1 MASIQKRGKKYAV
14 VYTYDDSKGEKKQ
27 KWETFI
33 TKKEAL
39 KRKAAV
45 ENEINNGTFIP
56 PSELTVKDFL
66 RDFVELYG
74 TKRWG
79 LSVYAS
85 NNGLI
90 SNYINPLIGDEIVQD
105 INRRSVDQFIQKL
118 QKTPPIE
125 TPYRHAR
132 TDFVTPC
139 TIEKIIKLMR
149 CAFHQ
154 AVRWDIIGKNP
165 FEDAILP
172 KREKKVRAIWT
183 ADIIRDA
190 LNHCSDGKLYVAI
203 NLAFA
208 CSMRMGEITGLTWDC
223 VHISDEEIARD
234 DAFVWIEKE
243 LARVDQKAINAV
255 GEKDI
260 LFVFPRLMGGKSSTR
275 LVLKKPKTESSI
287 RKVWIPRTLAF
298 ILREWKEKQDKL
310 KEFMGD
316 DYIEYNLVLAQET
329 GRPCEDR
336 IIGNQFERL
345 KKSAGLPNDV
355 FHSLRHSSTTYK
367 LKINKGDVKATQ
379 GDTGHAQSDMVT
391 QVYAHILDEDRKV
404 NAQKFEMAFY
414 ANADLRGVEHI
425 LCEQMDYIE
434 TFIVKRLERVVDGE
448 DGGISKEVD
457 WQGGGSF
464 VYCELAK
471 LNQTIVEE
479 IEASTD
485 DTTLSD
491 IYGRM
496 VKSGFISYK
505 VNPADIDA
513 AADDYAA
520 LSLNDK
526 KRFLMEILDKNLL
539 YVNYCDIDDEEFG
552 ISDEDKAF
560 TRSFYREG

>member
-316 DYIEYNLVLAQET
+316 DYIDYNLVLAQET

-345 KKSAGLPNDV
+345 KKSAGLPNVV

-414 ANADLRGVEHI
+414 ANADLRGVEQRLRAESAAAEPDSEI
-425 LCEQMDYIE
+425 LLKQLEAKPELMDAFTKKFVEQY
-434 TFIVKRLERVVDGE
+434 GE
-448 DGGISKEVD
+448 QIMN
-457 WQGGGSF
+457 Q
-464 VYCELAK
+464 LAK
-471 LNQTIVEE
+471 K
-479 IEASTD
+479 TD
-485 DTTLSD
+485 WCINTQEGMRRHKTL
-491 IYGRM
+491 RQC
-496 VKSGFISYK
+496 
-505 VNPADIDA
+505 
-513 AADDYAA
+513 
-520 LSLNDK
+520 SLAK
-526 KRFLMEILDKNLL
+526 
-539 YVNYCDIDDEEFG
+539 
-552 ISDEDKAF
+552 
-560 TRSFYREG
+560 

>member
-66 RDFVELYG
+66 RDFVDLYG

-139 TIEKIIKLMR
+139 TIEK
-149 CAFHQ
+149 
-154 AVRWDIIGKNP
+154 IIGKNP

-316 DYIEYNLVLAQET
+316 DYIDYNLVLAQET
-329 GRPCEDR
+329 GRP
-336 IIGNQFERL
+336 
-345 KKSAGLPNDV
+345 
-355 FHSLRHSSTTYK
+355 
-367 LKINKGDVKATQ
+367 
-379 GDTGHAQSDMVT
+379 
-391 QVYAHILDEDRKV
+391 
-404 NAQKFEMAFY
+404 
-414 ANADLRGVEHI
+414 
-425 LCEQMDYIE
+425 
-434 TFIVKRLERVVDGE
+434 
-448 DGGISKEVD
+448 
-457 WQGGGSF
+457 
-464 VYCELAK
+464 
-471 LNQTIVEE
+471 
-479 IEASTD
+479 
-485 DTTLSD
+485 
-491 IYGRM
+491 
-496 VKSGFISYK
+496 
-505 VNPADIDA
+505 
-513 AADDYAA
+513 
-520 LSLNDK
+520 
-526 KRFLMEILDKNLL
+526 
-539 YVNYCDIDDEEFG
+539 
-552 ISDEDKAF
+552 
-560 TRSFYREG
+560 